1 MEGIGIFSLAMNANG
16 FAPINIIN
24 SPSGPTFTK
33 ETVQSLSKGPSGQS
47 RYMTFSGAE
56 DEDVR
61 RLYLNIFNAN
71 FNELPQ
77 SLKSVLET
85 YHFNNNHKGD
95 IAKVFCITSAGA
107 EGLSLK
113 CVREVHIMEPYW
125 NDVRLKQVKGRAIRI
140 GSHLELPEADRD
152 VSIYTYISCFSNKAQ
167 IEKSGDDRIDE
178 TIRGSDAIPRELAVN
193 LQLPIDKSASQYV
206 LTTDENIY
214 LISQNKKIITDSLE
228 NIMKSAAV
236 DCRLNIKENKDES
249 FQCLSLDGAVGD
261 FLYHPDLE
269 TDIRESTSKYSI
281 TSQVDV
287 KPVDYIKKSLKG
299 VIYRMKEIK
308 KDGVLVGFEMY
319 EDVDGGKLL
328 GTSGVKDGKP
338 APPVKFVT
346 G

>member
-1 MEGIGIFSLAMNANG
+1 
-16 FAPINIIN
+16 
-24 SPSGPTFTK
+24 
-33 ETVQSLSKGPSGQS
+33 
-47 RYMTFSGAE
+47 
-56 DEDVR
+56 
-61 RLYLNIFNAN
+61 
-71 FNELPQ
+71 
-77 SLKSVLET
+77 
-85 YHFNNNHKGD
+85 
-95 IAKVFCITSAGA
+95 VFCITSAGA

-140 GSHLELPEADRD
+140 GSHLELPEADRN
-152 VSIYTYISCFSNKAQ
+152 VSIYTYMSCFSNKAQ

-178 TIRGSDAIPRELAVN
+178 TIRGSDAIPRELAVK

-236 DCRLNIKENKDES
+236 DCKLNIKENKDES

-287 KPVDYIKKSLKG
+287 KPIDYIKKSLKG

-319 EDVDGGKLL
+319 EDVDNGKLL

-338 APPVKFVT
+338 APPVKFVPSST
-346 G
+346 